1 MPQVCLERYAE
12 NRSRPPP
19 LVDRGHVAEL
29 FALWSEFDTD
39 ATGWMP
45 SSQLYELL
53 IALPPPLGKP
63 LVGPFVGAQRL
74 RLGDFEHMPVHL
86 SPGGL
91 LYFGD
96 LLTALTA
103 GAYEVDLEDLPDEML
118 RDVKLTATVSRRM
131 AKRKLTGAAA
141 SAAELAAQSTSLL
154 DRLSGAALTA
164 MEALRALSCVHSALP
179 LGGASRVSRKG
190 SASSM
195 GHLVAISDILAA
207 CRIQAY
213 VRAVKEKRRERQE
226 RLAAAAQPPAQT
238 AAIPAQKRLPY
249 GDEEPVELRILPRP
263 ADSSAAADSGEPAD
277 PPRRLRDSAT
287 APRASMVRSTSALS
301 EASIDWLMRRLGDG
315 LGAEFLPAADDDVA
329 VQPAPRPEVGSR
341 D

>member
-29 FALWSEFDTD
+29 FALWSEFDVD

-131 AKRKLTGAAA
+131 AKRKLAGAAA

-154 DRLSGAALTA
+154 DRLSGAASTA
-164 MEALRALSCVHSALP
+164 MEALRSLSCVHSALP
-179 LGGASRVSRKG
+179 QGGSGRVSRKG
-190 SASSM
+190 SASSI

-226 RLAAAAQPPAQT
+226 RLAAAAQPPALT
-238 AAIPAQKRLPY
+238 AAIPAQKRLPYY

-315 LGAEFLPAADDDVA
+315 SGAEPVPAADDVA
-329 VQPAPRPEVGSR
+329 VRPTPRPEERSR